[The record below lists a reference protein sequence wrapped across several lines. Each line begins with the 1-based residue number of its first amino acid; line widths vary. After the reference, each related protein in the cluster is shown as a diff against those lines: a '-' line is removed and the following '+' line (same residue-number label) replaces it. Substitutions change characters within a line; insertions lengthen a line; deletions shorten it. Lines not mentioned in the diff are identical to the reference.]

1 MSSMRATCTMLA
13 LWLASAAG
21 AADFVELDRK
31 RAAALTDPAAH
42 RVPTVV
48 ALWSLECVHCKKN
61 LARLAALAR
70 AEAGVRLITVAVQA
84 PEPGLGEPLERLA
97 VPGERYAY
105 GPDAPEAL
113 AYALDPRWRGELP
126 RTLLFDGRGGAV
138 AHSGV
143 LGEAQMRGALGLTV
157 PHKEHTEG
165 GR

>member
-1 MSSMRATCTMLA
+1 MRSLRVTCAMLA

-61 LARLAALAR
+61 LAVLAALAR
-70 AEAGVRLITVAVQA
+70 AEPGLRLVTVAVQV
-84 PEPGLGEPLERLA
+84 PEPDLGEPLERLA

-143 LGEAQMRGALGLTV
+143 LGEAQARAVLGLAA
-157 PHKEHTEG
+157 PHE
-165 GR
+165 

>member
-1 MSSMRATCTMLA
+1 MNAMRFVFGLLLVGLSGAA
-13 LWLASAAG
+13 AAG
-21 AADFVELDRK
+21 GFNELDR
-31 RAAALTDPAAH
+31 RAAAALGDPAAH
-42 RVPTVV
+42 RTPTVI

-61 LARLAALAR
+61 LVTLAALAR
-70 AEAGVRLITVAVQA
+70 AEPRLRLITVAVQEL
-84 PEPGLGEPLERLA
+84 EPGLAEALQRLA

>member
-1 MSSMRATCTMLA
+1 MKSLRVTCAMLA

-31 RAAALTDPAAH
+31 HAAALSDPAAH
-42 RVPTVV
+42 RVPTVI

-61 LARLAALAR
+61 LVTLAALAR
-70 AEAGVRLITVAVQA
+70 AEPGVRLITVAAQA
-84 PEPGLGEPLERLA
+84 LEPGLAEPLQRLA

-105 GPDAPEAL
+105 GPDVPEAL

-143 LGEAQMRGALGLTV
+143 LGEAQIRAALGLV
-157 PHKEHTEG
+157 AQHKEHSEG
-165 GR
+165 DR